1 MNNFILFQA
10 LGKALSKI
18 RAEMVEQAEETLKA
32 HQEEKKQELNMQKL
46 VEKHTEELKVSVTKE
61 ITRFDEILF
70 KNLYNVIL

>member
-1 MNNFILFQA
+1 MNNLILFQA

-46 VEKHTEELKVSVTKE
+46 VEKHTEEFKVSVTKE
-61 ITRFDEILF
+61 ITRTDEILF
-70 KNLYNVIL
+70 KNLY